1 MSSLLVPSPR
11 ELTSINA
18 RLRHCTPAERIR
30 WALRLGENTLATTS
44 MGRHG
49 AATLH
54 AVSCEAPRLPI
65 VWIDH
70 GFHTRA
76 THATARTLCDTLS
89 LNLQIFKPAM
99 SAARLEAL
107 FGGIPTPDHPAQHQR
122 FTDIVKLEP
131 FRRALRTL
139 EPRVWISG
147 IRREQTAYRESLD
160 IVSFDDRGLLK
171 VAPFFDYDHAAMVGY
186 LDRFNLP
193 RDHAYFDPTKFEW
206 GRECGLHLAS

>member
-1 MSSLLVPSPR
+1 MLPLLLPSPR
-11 ELTSINA
+11 ELASMNA

-30 WALRLGENTLATTS
+30 WALSLGENTLATTS
-44 MGRHG
+44 MGRQG

-54 AVSCEAPRLPI
+54 AVSCEAPGLPI

-76 THATARTLCDTLS
+76 THAMARTLCDTLS
-89 LNLQIFKPAM
+89 LNLQIFKPSL
-99 SAARLEAL
+99 SAARIEAL
-107 FGGIPTPDHPAQHQR
+107 FGGIPSPDSPAQHQR

-147 IRREQTAYRESLD
+147 IRREQTAHRGSLD
-160 IVSFDDRGLLK
+160 IVTLDDRGLLK
-171 VAPFFDYDHAAMVGY
+171 VAPFFDYDHAAMVAY
-186 LDRFNLP
+186 LDQFKLP

>member
-1 MSSLLVPSPR
+1 MSPLLVPRSR

-18 RLRHCTPAERIR
+18 RLGNCTPAERIR
-30 WALRLGENTLATTS
+30 WALSLGQNILATTS
-44 MGRHG
+44 MGRHA

-54 AVSCEAPRLPI
+54 ALSCEAPGLPI

-70 GFHTRA
+70 GFHTQA
-76 THATARTLCDTLS
+76 THATARTLRDTLD
-89 LNLQIFKPAM
+89 LNLQVFRPAM
-99 SAARLEAL
+99 SAARIEAL
-107 FGGIPTPDHPAQHQR
+107 FGGIPTPDQPAQHQR

-139 EPRVWISG
+139 ESRIWISG
-147 IRREQTAYRESLD
+147 IRRDQTAHRGSLD
-160 IVSFDDRGLLK
+160 IVTIDDRGLLK
-171 VAPFFDYDHAAMVGY
+171 VAPFFDYDHAAMVAY
-186 LDRFNLP
+186 LDQFELP